1 MNIPE
6 GVKTYLYV
14 VYEHPR
20 DYPEEYV
27 IRLHC
32 LCCGKTVPGALV
44 RRRPHAGK
52 RAARL
57 PPGVENVGRFPGDDP
72 VIKEVWL

>member
-1 MNIPE
+1 M
-6 GVKTYLYV
+6 KTYLYV

-32 LCCGKTVPGALV
+32 LCCGRTVPMAPLFAAGPTLESV
-44 RRRPHAGK
+44 R
-52 RAARL
+52 ARL